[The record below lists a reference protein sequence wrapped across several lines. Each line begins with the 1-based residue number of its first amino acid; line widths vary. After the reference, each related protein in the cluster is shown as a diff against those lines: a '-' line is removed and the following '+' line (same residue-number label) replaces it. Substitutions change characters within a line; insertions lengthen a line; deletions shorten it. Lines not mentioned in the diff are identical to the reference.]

1 MAGASVM
8 PSCADDM
15 APATA
20 QNILPAALDVAP
32 VGDQRVARR
41 ARVEVL
47 VVAEDELE
55 GGELGSRH
63 GSGCR

>member
-20 QNILPAALDVAP
+20 QNIFPP
-32 VGDQRVARR
+32 P
-41 ARVEVL
+41 
-47 VVAEDELE
+47 
-55 GGELGSRH
+55 SM
-63 GSGCR
+63 CRQ